1 MDKGVIKG
9 QGEIHLGEKGCFRE
23 PPRTINKF
31 SSEIEHTPPISRRL
45 RPYAKDYEE
54 TLKEKV
60 KKQEINGSIKWVFK
74 AEMKVVND
82 QQLCMRMNMKKDLTL
97 SKVKAYCKGT

>member
-1 MDKGVIKG
+1 MPERQKGT
-9 QGEIHLGEKGCFRE
+9 HPGEKGCSKE
-23 PPRTINKF
+23 SPRAISTF
-31 SSEIEHTPPISRRL
+31 PSEVGETPPISRRL

-82 QQLCMRMNMKKDLTL
+82 QQLYMRMNIKRDLTL
-97 SKVKAYCKGT
+97 SKVQAYHKGS